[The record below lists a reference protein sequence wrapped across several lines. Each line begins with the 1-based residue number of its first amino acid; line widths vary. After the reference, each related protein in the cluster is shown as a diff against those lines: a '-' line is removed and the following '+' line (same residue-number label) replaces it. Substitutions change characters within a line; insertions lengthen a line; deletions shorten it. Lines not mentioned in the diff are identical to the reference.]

1 MKTLLVSISLF
12 FIAAV
17 TVVNAQPCTPQGDET
32 TFGTGNVWIGYV
44 YDNSNLT
51 SYKGYMNE
59 GTVSSPNFD
68 ENFGTNNGN
77 FNTNGC
83 PVNASTFSVRYKLTK
98 TFTSGFYD
106 FIVGGD
112 DGYRLSL
119 DGGATWIINRWNDQS
134 YTTTTYTAQLN
145 GSYDIVLEYYENGG
159 DNRISFTVAASCSG
173 SDDTN
178 LYGTNDVWRAYVYDG
193 TNFNQYRGF
202 VTRGMLN
209 NPTID
214 ESFGGSNVNFA
225 TSCTAV
231 QTETFSVRFRL
242 NKTFASGSYTFFVGG
257 DDGYRL
263 SFDGGTTWAIN
274 QWNDHAYTVSSYTAT
289 LNGSYNMV
297 LEYYENGG
305 GNRVTF
311 ALASGSSLPVKLMSF
326 SGAALNKKAVL
337 NWTLAAGSNPDYFD
351 IERSADGV
359 NFTTAGKLTVPAA
372 TNMQA
377 DMNFNYTDATPL
389 AGKSFYRLRITD
401 LTGIVTYSKAVA
413 LNFND
418 ASNQSFSLY
427 PTVVNGTG
435 SVTIQSANT
444 VKSATIVVTN
454 AAGVQINQKVIGR
467 LQAGQA
473 VNFMP
478 FTSTVAK
485 GMYIIRIADDTNIL
499 HTQKIIVQ

>member
-17 TVVNAQPCTPQGDET
+17 TVNAQPCTPQGDET

-326 SGAALNKKAVL
+326 SGAALNKKVVL

>member
-1 MKTLLVSISLF
+1 MKTLLVSISLL

-17 TVVNAQPCTPQGDET
+17 SVNAQPCTPQGDET
-32 TFGTGNVWIGYV
+32 TYGTGNVWIGYV

-68 ENFGTNNGN
+68 ENFGSSNGN

-98 TFTSGFYD
+98 TFAAGFYD
-106 FIVGGD
+106 FTVGGD

-134 YTTTTYTAQLN
+134 YTSTMYTAQLN
-145 GSYDIVLEYYENGG
+145 GSYNIVLEYYENGG
-159 DNRISFTVAASCSG
+159 DNRISFNVAASCAG

-178 LYGTNDVWRAYVYDG
+178 LYGTGDVWRAYVYDG
-193 TNFNQYRGF
+193 TSFNQYRGF
-202 VTRGMLN
+202 VTRGTIN

-214 ESFGGSNVNFA
+214 ENFGGSNVNFA
-225 TSCTAV
+225 TSCTGV

-242 NKTFASGSYTFFVGG
+242 NKTFATGSYTFFVGG

-263 SFDGGTTWAIN
+263 SFDGGATWAIN
-274 QWNDHAYTVSSYTAT
+274 QWNDHSYTVSSYTAT

-305 GNRVTF
+305 ENRVTF
-311 ALASGSSLPVKLMSF
+311 ALASGSALPVKLMSF

-418 ASNQSFSLY
+418 ASNQSFSIY

-454 AAGVQINQKVIGR
+454 AAGVQLNQKVIGR

-473 VNFMP
+473 ISFMP
-478 FTSTVAK
+478 FTATVAK
-485 GMYIIRIADDTNIL
+485 GMYIIRIADDNNIL

>member
-1 MKTLLVSISLF
+1 MKTLLFSISLF

-17 TVVNAQPCTPQGDET
+17 TANAQPCTPQGNET
-32 TFGTGNVWIGYV
+32 TYGTGNIWIGYV

-51 SYKGYMNE
+51 VYKGYMNE
-59 GTVSSPNFD
+59 GSASSPNFD
-68 ENFGTNNGN
+68 ESFGSSNGN

-83 PVNASTFSVRYKLTK
+83 PVNATTFSVRYKLTK
-98 TFTSGFYD
+98 TFAAGFYD
-106 FIVGGD
+106 FTVGGD

-119 DGGATWIINRWNDQS
+119 DGGATWVINRWNDQS
-134 YTTTTYTAQLN
+134 YTTSIYTAQLN
-145 GSYDIVLEYYENGG
+145 GSYNIVLEYYENNG
-159 DNRISFTVAASCSG
+159 DNRISFNVSQGCS
-173 SDDTN
+173 SLDDTN

-193 TNFNQYRGF
+193 TSFNQYQGF
-202 VTRGMLN
+202 VTRGTLN
-209 NPTID
+209 NPSID
-214 ESFGGSNVNFA
+214 ENFGGSNVNFA
-225 TSCTAV
+225 TSCTGV

-263 SFDGGTTWAIN
+263 SFDGGTTWVIN
-274 QWNDHAYTVSSYTAT
+274 QWNDHPYSVSSYTAT

-305 GNRVTF
+305 ENRVTF
-311 ALASGSSLPVKLMSF
+311 ALASASPLPVKLMSF

-337 NWTLAAGSNPDYFD
+337 NWTLAAGSNPDYFE

-359 NFTTAGKLTVPAA
+359 NFTTAGKLTVPST
-372 TNMQA
+372 TNVQA
-377 DMNFNYTDATPL
+377 DMNFSYTDATPL
-389 AGKSFYRLRITD
+389 TGKSFYRLRITD

-413 LNFND
+413 LTFNND
-418 ASNQSFSLY
+418 NNQSFSIY

-435 SVTIQSANT
+435 SLTIQSANT

-454 AAGVQINQKVIGR
+454 AAGVQISQKGIGR

-473 VNFMP
+473 VSFIP
-478 FTSTVAK
+478 FTATVAK
-485 GMYIIRIADDTNIL
+485 GMYIIRIADDNNIL

>member
-17 TVVNAQPCTPQGDET
+17 TVNAQPCTPQGDET

>member
-17 TVVNAQPCTPQGDET
+17 TVNAQPCTPQGDET

-83 PVNASTFSVRYKLTK
+83 PVNASTFSVRYKLNK